1 MKMTLLSCA
10 TIAML
15 TACTSAPKTEYVIN
29 GTAEGFEDGTTVI
42 LFDPANRDTMATA
55 QLTNGTFSFNGQA
68 DSVKAVYAMID
79 RRHAAQVFIEP
90 GTIAADLTEGKVTG
104 TPLNDEQAAFGE
116 KASAIFADDNATEAE
131 YVALLKEYYERNKDN
146 ALGANIWNDLAY
158 ELSYDEMSEMLET
171 AQQAIKDNPRNAKL
185 LKAKQAEKNT
195 AAGQKF
201 VDFAAKTVD
210 IKNAKKDGLDTTLGA
225 IVAQGKPVVVD
236 FWASWCGPCRNEIK
250 EFLSVY
256 GPEYKGKVNFVGVA
270 VWENSVED
278 TKKAM
283 AELPISWPIIFAGG
297 RGEGPTEEYGIMGIP
312 HIMLIGADGVIKARG
327 IRGPQ
332 IKEAIEAEL
341 GK

>member
-1 MKMTLLSCA
+1 
-10 TIAML
+10 
-15 TACTSAPKTEYVIN
+15 
-29 GTAEGFEDGTTVI
+29 
-42 LFDPANRDTMATA
+42 
-55 QLTNGTFSFNGQA
+55 
-68 DSVKAVYAMID
+68 
-79 RRHAAQVFIEP
+79 
-90 GTIAADLTEGKVTG
+90 
-104 TPLNDEQAAFGE
+104 
-116 KASAIFADDNATEAE
+116 
-131 YVALLKEYYERNKDN
+131 
-146 ALGANIWNDLAY
+146 
-158 ELSYDEMSEMLET
+158 MLET

-250 EFLSVY
+250 EFLSIY

-327 IRGPQ
+327 IRGPK

-341 GK
+341 AK